1 MYLKKWILFSL
12 CGAMFE
18 ILISCYKSL
27 FYFKPHLLHIYYEWI
42 SCVCVFCCF
51 FFFHWAAYVSI
62 CPRFLI
68 IFPIFS
74 FNRNKFWSTSP
85 FFFYGY
91 RLFLLRKSVK
101 SKASSTVFKRT
112 EWSLLW
118 ILQASYE
125 NLNKSSIE
133 ARKFHNLY

>member
-1 MYLKKWILFSL
+1 MNIIFIVRCDVWK
-12 CGAMFE
+12 

-51 FFFHWAAYVSI
+51 FFHWAAYVSI
-62 CPRFLI
+62 CSRFLI
-68 IFPIFS
+68 IFRYFLSIVINFGQHHPS
-74 FNRNKFWSTSP
+74 
-85 FFFYGY
+85 FYGY

-125 NLNKSSIE
+125 NLKNKSSIE

>member
-18 ILISCYKSL
+18 KSL
-27 FYFKPHLLHIYYEWI
+27 FPAINLFFTLNLIYSTYTMNEFR
-42 SCVCVFCCF
+42 VCVFF
-51 FFFHWAAYVSI
+51 VVFFHWAAYVSI
-62 CPRFLI
+62 CSRFLI